1 VNLAKSLNLWEH
13 IDPEIL
19 KLWPERPNPPEVEDY
34 KGRELSSG
42 IVSGTAESLA
52 TIGRMQTRG
61 FSRTETLGESQGA
74 NRVVPTSIVE
84 LTAKSTAEYTY
95 DWQTYLYRDKK
106 FDKFETNLQSLK
118 A

>member
-1 VNLAKSLNLWEH
+1 MSL
-13 IDPEIL
+13 
-19 KLWPERPNPPEVEDY
+19 
-34 KGRELSSG
+34 G
-42 IVSGTAESLA
+42 IVLGIAESSA
-52 TIGRMQTRG
+52 TMGRIQTRG

-74 NRVVPTSIVE
+74 NRMVPTSIVE